1 MEDEFNL
8 EKIKTLF
15 AHASGERTIEVTDQE
30 FEKLYQEALEKGF
43 KVNKESEHFTLQM
56 GDLNIKIT
64 CEFDEDFEDED
75 EDE

>member
-15 AHASGERTIEVTDQE
+15 AHATGERTIEVTDEE
-30 FEKLYQEALEKGF
+30 FEKLYQEALKKGF
-43 KVNKESEHFTLQM
+43 KVHKSAEHFTLKM

-64 CEFDEDFEDED
+64 CEFDEDLDDED